1 VDAAIENEGDGW
13 AGSAANPWHL
23 DNNTEAILFLTDEG
37 DKLACGTLDGT
48 PNLSESFH

>member
-1 VDAAIENEGDGW
+1 VDAAIENEGDG
-13 AGSAANPWHL
+13 WHL